1 MTAAALERPAR
12 AEAPAP
18 LPGAV
23 LYAPNSLK
31 SRVLHDFARELG
43 ARGWRVGG
51 VVLDTIYDEKDQK
64 IGLDLIDLAGGDRR
78 LPLARPDTRGI
89 AIGRWVLDPAMLA
102 KGDELIRAAVEK
114 EAELVIVDKFGPL
127 EHRDEGF
134 ARGLRAALEAGLPL
148 LAAVR
153 GEFLDGWDAFAGRPS
168 ALLRADAASL
178 WPWWGPYRLYEDLA
192 RGVADVPARRVF
204 IGVNWTLVE
213 GPDGIGLAHSPERSA
228 PGCRTIAKVG
238 SYAGESL
245 RALAGLAG
253 SWNPFEAALGLAAI
267 NAHYNRRGLSGMALN
282 GLELFAR
289 LPGRKAVVGRFPELA
304 KRLGDALV
312 IERVPGPDDLPA
324 EAADWVLGGRDAVAL
339 TASSLVNLTLPR
351 LVELSRGARVALV
364 GPGTPLTPRLHA
376 YGIDVLSGLVIEN
389 GERALGVIAEGGT
402 MKALKACGRLVTLA
416 APSVALAEPH
426 SVRRTGSEVR

>member
-1 MTAAALERPAR
+1 
-12 AEAPAP
+12 
-18 LPGAV
+18 
-23 LYAPNSLK
+23 
-31 SRVLHDFARELG
+31 VLHDFARELG

-51 VVLDTIYDEKDQK
+51 VVLDTIYDEKGQK
-64 IGLDLIDLAGGDRR
+64 IGLDLIDLAGRDRR
-78 LPLARPDTRGI
+78 LPLARPDTGGI
-89 AIGRWVLDPAMLA
+89 AIGRWVLDPATLA
-102 KGDELIRAAVEK
+102 KGDELIRAAVENQS
-114 EAELVIVDKFGPL
+114 ELVIVDKFGPL
-127 EHRDEGF
+127 EHRNEGF
-134 ARGLRAALEAGLPL
+134 ARGLRGGLEAGLPL

-153 GEFLDGWDAFAGRPS
+153 GEFLDGWDAFAGRRS
-168 ALLRADAASL
+168 ALLRADEASL
-178 WPWWGPYRLYEDLA
+178 WRWWGPYRLYEDLA
-192 RGVADVPARRVF
+192 RGVADVPATRVL

-238 SYAGESL
+238 SYTGESL
-245 RALAGLAG
+245 RALAGLAC

-267 NAHYNRRGLSGMALN
+267 NAHYNRRGLAGIALN
-282 GLELFAR
+282 GLELIAR

-312 IERVPGPDDLPA
+312 IERVPGPDELPA

-351 LVELSRGARVALV
+351 LVELSRGACVALV

-389 GERALGVIAEGGT
+389 GERALRVIAEGGT

-416 APSVALAEPH
+416 APSLDLAESRP
-426 SVRRTGSEVR
+426 VRRAGSEVL